1 MVFPKPTVAQAI
13 EVIVRYRAPIDLVQL
28 AMAIFGSGDRAS
40 DLRKDLAWLVKE
52 GHLRVDAGKYFPGR
66 IGPTNLNSND
76 HYVPE

>member
-40 DLRKDLAWLVKE
+40 DLRKDL
-52 GHLRVDAGKYFPGR
+52 
-66 IGPTNLNSND
+66 
-76 HYVPE
+76 